1 MQTTLVTAHWLKAQ
15 SAEEVMIFD
24 ATYYLPTMERDG
36 HSEFKKAHIP
46 GAVFFDID
54 GIKDE
59 DSDLPHMIPSAENF
73 ETKMQNLGLKAGQQV
88 VTYDNSPFLSSA
100 RAWWMLRFFG
110 HHAVAVLDGGLR
122 AWQAAGGMLTD
133 KIIERTTGTFQAG
146 ASANAGV
153 ITLTELEQAL
163 RSGQVDQIVDARAA
177 ARFAGNAPEPRPGLR
192 AGHIP
197 GSLNLPIGDI
207 LDKTTGKLKSAD
219 ELSQL
224 FAEAGLVMDQPAVTT
239 CGSGVTAAGL
249 TLALA
254 VLGKT
259 DIRLYDGSWS
269 EWGASDA
276 PIESKVIK

>member
-1 MQTTLVTAHWLKAQ
+1 MQTTLVTADWLKAQ

-24 ATYYLPTMERDG
+24 ATYFLPTMERDG
-36 HSEFKKAHIP
+36 RSEYNKAHIP

-59 DSDLPHMIPSAENF
+59 ASDLPHMIPSAQHFQAE
-73 ETKMQNLGLKAGQQV
+73 MQNMGLKAGQQV
-88 VTYDNSPFLSSA
+88 IVYDNSPFLSSA

-110 HHAVAVLDGGLR
+110 HHAVAVLDGGGQS
-122 AWQAAGGMLTD
+122 WKAAGGALTD
-133 KIIERTTGTFQAG
+133 KVFDLPKGTFQAR
-146 ASANAGV
+146 ASAKADV
-153 ITLTELEQAL
+153 ITFDELEQAVRTGL
-163 RSGQVDQIVDARAA
+163 SDQIVDARAA
-177 ARFAGNAPEPRPGLR
+177 DRFAGIAPEPRPGLR

-197 GSLNLPIGDI
+197 GSLNLPISNI
-207 LDKTTGKLKSAD
+207 LDNITGKLKPAD

-224 FAEAGLVMDQPAVTT
+224 FAEAGLVMEQPAITT

-276 PIESKVIK
+276 PIET

>member
-1 MQTTLVTAHWLKAQ
+1 MQTTLVTAEWLKVQ

-24 ATYYLPTMERDG
+24 ATYFLPTMGRDG
-36 HSEFKKAHIP
+36 RSEYNKAHIP

-59 DSDLPHMIPSAENF
+59 ASDLPHMIPSAQHF
-73 ETKMQNLGLKAGQQV
+73 QVAMQNLGLKSDQQV
-88 VTYDNSPFLSSA
+88 VVYDNSPFLSSA

-110 HHAVAVLDGGLR
+110 HQAVAVLDGGGR
-122 AWQAAGGMLTD
+122 SWKAAGGTLTD
-133 KIIERTTGTFQAG
+133 KVFDLPKGTFQAG
-146 ASANAGV
+146 ASANADV
-153 ITLTELEQAL
+153 ITFAELEQAV
-163 RSGQVDQIVDARAA
+163 RSGQADQIVDARAA
-177 ARFAGNAPEPRPGLR
+177 DRFAGTAPEPRPGLR

-197 GSLNLPIGDI
+197 DSLNLPIGDI
-207 LDKTTGKLKSAD
+207 LDKTTSKLKTAN

-224 FAEAGLVMDQPAVTT
+224 FAKAGLVMDKPAVTT

-276 PIESKVIK
+276 PIET